1 MKNRLIILILY
12 LISLDAHSEIDS
24 LYNSKWKGGLKISL
38 FEMYAQNENGF
49 AGHLLVGVPIT
60 RNIHHSSFNLES
72 GIYVGG
78 YIPFESPGQNYYD
91 KKGGYNLGLPL
102 KIKYDRDG
110 MFLASGFLNWY
121 CHTKYNGFDYW
132 HEPVSF
138 TIDAYFLKYNFT
150 MGFEKYVGHDCEIF
164 VDAYYERT
172 LVISS
177 DKREYVYGRYL
188 ESTIGFSLGFLI
200 RGS

>member
-1 MKNRLIILILY
+1 MKKVILSFLLVQIC
-12 LISLDAHSEIDS
+12 IRAHSEIDS

-38 FEMYAQNENGF
+38 FEMYAQNENGY
-49 AGHLLVGVPIT
+49 AGHLLFGMPIT
-60 RNIHHSSFNLES
+60 RNIHQSSYNIES

-78 YIPFESPGQNYYD
+78 YIPFESPWQNYYD

-102 KIKYDRDG
+102 KIKYDKDG

-121 CHTKYNGFDYW
+121 CHTKYNGFDFFN
-132 HEPVSF
+132 EPVSY
-138 TIDAYFLKYNFT
+138 TVDAYFLKYNFT

-164 VDAYYERT
+164 VDAYYERA

-177 DKREYVYGRYL
+177 DQRQFVY
-188 ESTIGFSLGFLI
+188 ESNLSGTIGFSFGFLI
-200 RGS
+200 REN